1 MLVKQIIYAVLGPIF
16 NNRVGPHPLLQGF
29 DKSETYITYSIVSVE
44 PLNTVKAWTGHSQQ
58 RVQINIFNHDT
69 IEAEQAKNEVIWA
82 MTDQSHTSCTVITES
97 DEGLDEETQLYQQQV
112 DFLIWQEVSR
122 RSNNV

>member
-1 MLVKQIIYAVLGPIF
+1 MLVKQIIYAVLGPLF
-16 NNRVGPHPLLQGF
+16 NNQVGPHPLPPGF

-82 MTDQSHTSCTVITES
+82 MTEQSHSSCTFISES

-112 DFLIWQEVSR
+112 DFLIWQKVA
-122 RSNNV
+122 RSKTNG